1 MKKRKDVS
9 DLAGKIA
16 FADGF
21 DVKRLRRLKG
31 DFGNDVRAGVFRKKA
46 LPLIGITCS
55 RLTGGAWGMYSLGH
69 FMDYA
74 LSDYSQAILHA
85 GGAPVIVPTAQDPK
99 SLGAILDSVQGLIL
113 SGGPDVHPRRYGE
126 EPLAGLGEVDEALD
140 QMELAAASLALA
152 KNLPVFGI
160 CRGIQVLNVAL
171 GGTLYQDIPSQVP
184 ESICHTPK
192 TDKAVNTHTVRIE
205 AGSRLHK
212 LLHKREIWVNGK
224 HHQAIKDLAKGW
236 VVAARAKDGVV
247 EAVEFPGKRFI
258 VGVQWHPEGTWRE
271 DSYSQKLFSAFVQAA
286 AARR

>member
-85 GGAPVIVPTAQDPK
+85 GGAPVIVPTAQDQK
-99 SLGAILDSVQGLIL
+99 SLRAILDSVQGLIL

-126 EPLAGLGEVDEALD
+126 EPLAGLGEVDDALD
-140 QMELAAASLALA
+140 HMELMAARLAIE
-152 KNLPVFGI
+152 KNLPLLGI
-160 CRGIQVLNVAL
+160 CRGIQVLNITL

-192 TDKAVNTHTVRIE
+192 TDKAVNTHAVRIQ

-224 HHQAIKDLAKGW
+224 HHQALKDLATGL